1 MALGLGLAVGAGV
14 AALVFAL
21 TDSDD
26 PGVVSVD
33 RPADQGVIDAAVETV
48 TLEDRERLPPLPAQ
62 VVRRG
67 IAPERG
73 PLTPI
78 APAAATVEST
88 DVPATSLQD
97 PNDPRGSEDAYAL
110 FKNSRVNKG
119 AGIFIAE
126 PTVAA
131 KGDRMLVVWN
141 HGAAFSDDGGDQFSF
156 VDPRRQFP
164 AAAGGYCCDQV
175 AYYVPESDLWVWFIQ
190 YRAGLNGANVVRIAL
205 AQGDD
210 AFDRR
215 EFRFFDISARDFPDL
230 PGTGPAELDYPAIS
244 ATDKHLFLSINV
256 FRKERFV
263 RAVVVRMP
271 LDKLTAASPSV
282 SYDYITSPQLADF
295 AEGASDTMYFAGH
308 LDTSTLRVWRWADD
322 SAAPTSTDV
331 PHSDFPRT
339 PPYRC
344 RRIGASKGDW
354 CARKQGDSYTND
366 DRVTGGWVAD
376 GTVGFAWNNTQNA
389 ERGFPYPFVMV
400 VRVDQETMELR
411 DEPLIWNPR
420 YAFQYA
426 AFSPNARGDVGGI
439 LLAGG
444 GERYQTCTTL
454 INDASTQGA
463 WEARAADVSDSDP
476 DEDKAGDYLSVTPS
490 APGSN
495 IWVGSCMTLHGGSTE
510 RDVEIHMVKF
520 GRVKDR
526 DG

>member
-1 MALGLGLAVGAGV
+1 MGGRLSGAH
-14 AALVFAL
+14 
-21 TDSDD
+21 
-26 PGVVSVD
+26 VD
-33 RPADQGVIDAAVETV
+33 GR
-48 TLEDRERLPPLPAQ
+48 
-62 VVRRG
+62 
-67 IAPERG
+67 
-73 PLTPI
+73 
-78 APAAATVEST
+78 
-88 DVPATSLQD
+88 
-97 PNDPRGSEDAYAL
+97 
-110 FKNSRVNKG
+110 
-119 AGIFIAE
+119 
-126 PTVAA
+126 
-131 KGDRMLVVWN
+131 
-141 HGAAFSDDGGDQFSF
+141 
-156 VDPRRQFP
+156 
-164 AAAGGYCCDQV
+164 
-175 AYYVPESDLWVWFIQ
+175 
-190 YRAGLNGANVVRIAL
+190 
-205 AQGDD
+205 
-210 AFDRR
+210 
-215 EFRFFDISARDFPDL
+215 
-230 PGTGPAELDYPAIS
+230 
-244 ATDKHLFLSINV
+244 
-256 FRKERFV
+256 
-263 RAVVVRMP
+263 
-271 LDKLTAASPSV
+271 
-282 SYDYITSPQLADF
+282 
-295 AEGASDTMYFAGH
+295 
-308 LDTSTLRVWRWADD
+308 
-322 SAAPTSTDV
+322 

-439 LLAGG
+439 CSRGRRAVPDLHDSHQRCFDPGCL
-444 GERYQTCTTL
+444 
-454 INDASTQGA
+454 
-463 WEARAADVSDSDP
+463 EARAADVSDSDP